1 MQSAIER
8 SGRSYG
14 QIAQDL
20 TALARQRGHH
30 QIATGRA
37 RVSHWASDGEQ
48 PKDPVPELLAELFT
62 GYLKLDRSLTPAD
75 LGLRS
80 ALPDDAPVPAAASPQ
95 GLLGM
100 GASLETVRSY
110 TRSSRISELRAG
122 DIEDLELSVAQFSAT
137 YSAHPP
143 AKLWEKVA
151 PLRERAASLLTQRRH
166 TLREGRDLSRHAGM
180 LSVVLAWLAHD
191 LGDRGFVDAYCDD
204 AWEQGHQ
211 AGDLE
216 IGAWAEDVR
225 CTDALYSGRDVDA
238 LAAATR
244 GLAVAPPGSRVAL
257 RLLAQLAR
265 VYAKL
270 GQAAQFEETMR
281 RVRHES
287 DRLPPHRAG
296 LFSVDAAV
304 VTSYGASSMVWLG
317 QHERALESALEA
329 IQRYEAMPLPYQAPT
344 RLAIARLD
352 LALAHTSLGDPRAA
366 IDAATAALAEGR
378 IVQSVRTRA
387 EHVHYRLT
395 LRYPTADGL
404 PDLQQLLNGLPKE

>member
-1 MQSAIER
+1 M
-8 SGRSYG
+8 
-14 QIAQDL
+14 
-20 TALARQRGHH
+20 
-30 QIATGRA
+30 
-37 RVSHWASDGEQ
+37 SHWVSDGEQ

-62 GYLKLDRSLTPAD
+62 AYLKLDRSLTPAD

-80 ALPDDAPVPAAASPQ
+80 ALPDDVPVPAAASPQ

-100 GASLETVRSY
+100 GNSLETVRSY
-110 TRSSRISELRAG
+110 TRSSQISELRAG
-122 DIEDLELSVAQFSAT
+122 DIEDLELSVAQFSAA

-143 AKLWEKVA
+143 TEVWAKVA
-151 PLRERAASLLTQRRH
+151 PLRGRAASLLTQRRH
-166 TLREGRDLSRHAGM
+166 TLREGRELSRHAGM
-180 LSVVLAWLAHD
+180 LSVILAWLAHD

-244 GLAVAPPGSRVAL
+244 GLAVAPPGSKVAL

-270 GQAAQFEETMR
+270 GQAGQFEETMR
-281 RVRHES
+281 RVKHERH
-287 DRLPPHRAG
+287 RLPPHRAG
-296 LFSVDAAV
+296 LFGVDAAV
-304 VTSYGASSMVWLG
+304 VTSYGASSLVWLG
-317 QHERALESALEA
+317 RHERALESALEA
-329 IQRYEAMPLPYQAPT
+329 IERYEAMPLPYQAPT

-366 IDAATAALAEGR
+366 IDAATAALTAGR

-387 EHVHYRLT
+387 EHLHYRLA

-404 PDLQQLLNGLPKE
+404 PDLQQLLNALPKD